1 MAENETSSEMGV
13 GSEFPIASD
22 DSIFMK
28 LTGIKSYTCVYASH
42 GFLSTFGRN
51 LLLKI
56 VVACHCI
63 AKTFCRMSH
72 CC

>member
-1 MAENETSSEMGV
+1 MAEKETNSERGV

-22 DSIFMK
+22 DSIYMK
-28 LTGIKSYTCVYASH
+28 LIGIKSYTFIYASH